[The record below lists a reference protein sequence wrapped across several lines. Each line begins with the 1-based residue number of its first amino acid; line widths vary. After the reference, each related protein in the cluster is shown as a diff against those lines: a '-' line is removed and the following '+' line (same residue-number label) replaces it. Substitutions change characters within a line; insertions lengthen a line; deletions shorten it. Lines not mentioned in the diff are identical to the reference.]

1 MSDQTIAHAPQ
12 DENQL
17 MLERREKLKAMRQA
31 QAEGK
36 GVAFPNDF
44 KPADHAADLFGDRFA
59 GVADIVGMGDIRPLV
74 EFDDDDNADIYS
86 SIMSRKSIAPAGT
99 QSHSL

>member
-1 MSDQTIAHAPQ
+1 MTDHTTSPAPQ

-17 MLERREKLKAMRQA
+17 MLERREKLKAIRQA

-44 KPADHAADLFGDRFA
+44 KPADHAADLFAPTPVKPRTA
-59 GVADIVGMGDIRPLV
+59 CWSKAPRPRSPG
-74 EFDDDDNADIYS
+74 A
-86 SIMSRKSIAPAGT
+86 
-99 QSHSL
+99 